1 METQSV
7 FPVNYFLPVPS
18 IIIISMHLG
27 RAEPGMI
34 MKRACLTGSQF
45 LEGVAG
51 KEGWP
56 FLGGCSFY
64 VKNKL
69 KLKTLNDKK
78 NYKQKYFSV
87 IIKNLNWEIL
97 STNLVIF
104 KRSYRVKDEKILIL
118 CMEVHWKIWF
128 LWGVHK
134 KPYLPKKGGLE
145 SFQI

>member
-78 NYKQKYFSV
+78 
-87 IIKNLNWEIL
+87 IINKNIFL
-97 STNLVIF
+97 SLLRI
-104 KRSYRVKDEKILIL
+104 
-118 CMEVHWKIWF
+118 
-128 LWGVHK
+128 
-134 KPYLPKKGGLE
+134 
-145 SFQI
+145 

>member
-104 KRSYRVKDEKILIL
+104 KRSYRVKDEK
-118 CMEVHWKIWF
+118 F
-128 LWGVHK
+128 
-134 KPYLPKKGGLE
+134 
-145 SFQI
+145 